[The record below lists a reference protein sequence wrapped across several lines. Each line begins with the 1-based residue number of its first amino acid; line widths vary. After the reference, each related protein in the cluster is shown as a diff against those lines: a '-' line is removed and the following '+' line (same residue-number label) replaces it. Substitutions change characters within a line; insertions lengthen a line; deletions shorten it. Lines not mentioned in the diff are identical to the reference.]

1 MYDKNN
7 VFAKI
12 LRGEIPCNKIYEDN
26 HVLAFHTI
34 SPEAKVHALVIPK
47 GEFTDIYEF
56 ISNAN
61 ADFQSGFWAG
71 VRATVDELG
80 LTEFKTIANTGKD
93 AGQSVFHLHIHIMA
107 N

>member
-12 LRGEIPCNKIYEDN
+12 LRGEIPSNKIYEDN
-26 HVLAFHTI
+26 FVLAFHTI
-34 SPEAKVHALVIPK
+34 APEAKVHALVIPK

-56 ISNAN
+56 ISNADS
-61 ADFQSGFWAG
+61 DFQSGFWAG
-71 VRATVDELG
+71 VRATVDKLN
-80 LTEFKTIANTGKD
+80 LMEFRTIANTGAV
-93 AGQSVFHLHIHIMA
+93 AGQSVFHFHIHIMA